1 MHQITPLKWPSVEDL
16 YPHVGM
22 SGDWPAECV
31 PPATSPAAS
40 LPAPAAE
47 QGGRAIYG
55 QRYAFALQF
64 SQPMGFWHAPCGAV
78 SMSRFDG
85 AYR

>member
-1 MHQITPLKWPSVEDL
+1 MHQITQTNWPSVEDL

-22 SGDWPAECV
+22 SRDWPAECV

-47 QGGRAIYG
+47 QGGRTSLLVEDVLWNVFSFVVF
-55 QRYAFALQF
+55 FA
-64 SQPMGFWHAPCGAV
+64 PPAGFVACLYMLV
-78 SMSRFDG
+78 TR
-85 AYR
+85 